1 MSAHLG
7 GKTNFFENIIFF
19 ENLSRG
25 NRALFDFHENH
36 QHFFAKKHRKKA
48 EKNMFYTSIS
58 SIFMRLIWN
67 RHMTW
72 TWSWC
77 HRIWNKKLRQ
87 QVFAHLRHTKS
98 TDLNLSHKSN
108 FVCVPFVCKYCGSNF
123 ISRELWYS
131 SMTYF
136 NFAGIVQTVIK
147 LWQFEVHSSY
157 RGTVWRLPLR
167 RYCSQN
173 SSLSLKK

>member
-1 MSAHLG
+1 MLIWGVKRIFLKILFFLKIFLG
-7 GKTNFFENIIFF
+7 VIEHFLIFMKIINIFLQKNT
-19 ENLSRG
+19 E
-25 NRALFDFHENH
+25 
-36 QHFFAKKHRKKA
+36 KA